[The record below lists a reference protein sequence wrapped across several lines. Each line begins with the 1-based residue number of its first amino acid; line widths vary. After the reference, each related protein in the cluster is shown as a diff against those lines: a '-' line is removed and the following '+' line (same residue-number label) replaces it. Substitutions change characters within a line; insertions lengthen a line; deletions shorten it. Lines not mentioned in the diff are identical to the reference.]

1 MDISESYRR
10 QFNFIKIVL
19 ITIVIIIGS
28 NFTKVK
34 AADNNFNIDINK
46 NIYSTSN
53 ALSNKLIDNL
63 ITAITGKANGY
74 EILLQ
79 GEMIGYTYSEV
90 NINDIESILLENYI
104 KDNNLKKESILSF
117 EIKTDIDNIKG
128 RIDLDLLSSTEEI
141 TSKIYDYINKND
153 LIKIKYKE
161 IKLKN
166 IKATTIIIP
175 TDTLYSGESKIEE
188 GKDGVVMQ
196 TNEVTL
202 DNGKIIKE
210 KIIDENIIEAQ
221 ISKKIYRGTKNP
233 YEDGIAFL
241 NQPTRGGILTSEYG
255 ERWNSFHKGIDIA
268 GDIGDDVIAA
278 IDGYITYAEFN
289 NGGYGNLIII
299 EHKDN
304 MKTYYG
310 HLSSFNVKVGDSVK
324 KGDIIGEIGST
335 GFSTGPHLHFELRVD
350 NNPVNPKNYII
361 K

>member
-10 QFNFIKIVL
+10 QLIYLRIVL
-19 ITIVIIIGS
+19 ITIIIIIS
-28 NFTKVK
+28 SSFTKVN
-34 AADNNFNIDINK
+34 AAVNNFNIDINK
-46 NIYSTSN
+46 NVYSAPDT
-53 ALSNKLIDNL
+53 LSNNLIDNL
-63 ITAITGKANGY
+63 ITAITGKIDGY
-74 EILLQ
+74 EILLDD
-79 GEMIGYTYSEV
+79 EMIGYTYNEV
-90 NINDIESILLENYI
+90 DINYIENVVLENYI
-104 KDNNLKKESILSF
+104 KDNNLKKENILSF
-117 EIKTDIDNIKG
+117 EIKTNINNVKN
-128 RIDLDLLSSTEEI
+128 RFDVNLLNSNEEI
-141 TSKIYDYINKND
+141 ISKIYDYINKNN
-153 LIKIKYKE
+153 LISIKYKE

-175 TDTLYSGESKIEE
+175 TDTLYTGESKVEE
-188 GKDGVVMQ
+188 GKDGVIMQ
-196 TNEVTL
+196 TNEITL
-202 DNGKIIKE
+202 ENGKIIKE
-210 KIIDENIIEAQ
+210 KTIDENIIEEQ
-221 ISKKIYRGTKNP
+221 VSKKIYRGTKNP
-233 YEDGIAFL
+233 YEDGVAFL

-278 IDGYITYAEFN
+278 MDGYITYAEFN
-289 NGGYGNLIII
+289 DGGYGNLIII